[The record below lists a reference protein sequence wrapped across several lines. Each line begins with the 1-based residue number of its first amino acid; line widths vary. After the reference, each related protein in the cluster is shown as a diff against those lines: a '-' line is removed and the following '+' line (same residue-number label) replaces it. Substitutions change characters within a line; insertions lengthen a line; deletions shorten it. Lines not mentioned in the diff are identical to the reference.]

1 MVIKKSGLSVSGFFC
16 PTMRILLT
24 YISGVT
30 DRSDP
35 YISLLPSGLCYLHAV
50 LREAGYDSIL
60 ANFSGCTFPAIQK
73 QLTSLHADIIG
84 ISQWTHNR
92 HASLETARLARQL
105 NPDSIIIMGGGHAT
119 FRYHEMLADAS
130 PVDIVVLG
138 EGEGTVR
145 ELVERVAHG
154 VSWRDVEGIAFR
166 DNGRVVFTG
175 QRAPLMTLDEL
186 PFPARHLEHSIGV
199 DLELQSEFVLTARGC
214 PSACSFC
221 SSPGFWGRRV
231 RFRSPEAIVAEILY
245 IRDRFG
251 LIYFSLRDDTFTAD
265 RDRAIGF
272 CRLMITRRVS
282 VLWNCQSRVTTLDEE
297 VLTWMKRA
305 GCECIQ
311 LGVESGSPRILA
323 QLDKSI
329 HPRQVE
335 QAAALVRKV
344 GINLSV
350 YLISDVPGEN
360 EDDIRMTI
368 ELIRRIRPDDGYVS
382 PLAYY
387 PGTRLFER
395 AVANGMVRP
404 GIFEEASDTAVYAA
418 GQPGRASHRILRA
431 LAVGAAKGREQ
442 RFRQQKALLG
452 YCAATNVLAGEWYR
466 QLGNSGAAER
476 EFLEITEQE
485 PYNPWGW
492 LLLGEL
498 HAERG
503 EERKAGE
510 CYRRVL
516 AVVPNHG
523 AARRALDTKK
533 TGP

>member
-1 MVIKKSGLSVSGFFC
+1 MK
-16 PTMRILLT
+16 ILLM
-24 YISGVT
+24 YISGEA

-35 YISLLPSGLCYLHAV
+35 YISLLPTGLCYLHAV
-50 LREAGYDSIL
+50 LREAGCDSIL
-60 ANFSGCTFPAIQK
+60 ANFSGCSIPEIQK

-92 HASLETARLARQL
+92 HASLETARLARRL
-105 NPDSIIIMGGGHAT
+105 NPDSIIVMGGGHAT
-119 FRYHEMLADAS
+119 FRYHEMLAEGS

-138 EGEGTVR
+138 EGEETMR
-145 ELVERVAHG
+145 ELAESVARG
-154 VSWRDVEGIAFR
+154 ANWRDVEGIAFR
-166 DNGRVVFTG
+166 DEGRLVLTG
-175 QRAPLMTLDEL
+175 KRAPRVMLDTL
-186 PFPARHLEHSIGV
+186 PFPASYLEHSIGV

-245 IRDRFG
+245 IRERFG

-265 RDRAIGF
+265 RDRAIEF

-305 GCECIQ
+305 GCECVQ

-335 QAAALVRKV
+335 QTAALVRKV

-360 EDDIRMTI
+360 EDDIRMTV

-387 PGTRLFER
+387 PGTRLFEQ
-395 AVANGMVRP
+395 AVANRQVRP
-404 GIFEEASDTAVYAA
+404 AIFEEAPDAALYAA
-418 GQPGRASHRILRA
+418 GQPGQASKKILRA
-431 LAVGAAKGREQ
+431 LAGGVSKGREQ

-452 YCAATNVLAGEWYR
+452 YCATTNVLAGEWHR
-466 QLGNSGAAER
+466 QTGNSEAAER
-476 EFLEITEQE
+476 EFREITEQE
-485 PYNPWGW
+485 PHNPWGW

-498 HAERG
+498 HLERG
-503 EERKAGE
+503 EEQKGRE

-516 AVVPNHG
+516 AIVPNHG

-533 TGP
+533 RGQKGPA